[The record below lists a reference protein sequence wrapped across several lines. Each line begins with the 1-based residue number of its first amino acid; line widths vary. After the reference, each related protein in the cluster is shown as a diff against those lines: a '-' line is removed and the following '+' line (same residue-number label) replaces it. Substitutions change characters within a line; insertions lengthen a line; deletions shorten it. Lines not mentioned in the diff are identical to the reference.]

1 MPGRNIPL
9 ITGQYYHVL
18 NRGISLQPT
27 FIGTRDFQRAIELMQ
42 YYQNEKPLIRYSQFL
57 VLSKIRRKKILENL
71 LKEKKFLA
79 EIISYCFM
87 PNHFHLILKQLKE
100 NGISKFMSNFSNSY
114 TRYFNIKNK
123 RNGPLFQGKF
133 KAIRIESEQQLFH
146 LSRYIHLNPYSSYVV
161 KTLKELKD
169 YPYSSL
175 PEYLEKSQTN
185 LCSKEVIL
193 TQFKN
198 IQMYRKFIFDQA
210 DYQRKLEEIKHLA
223 LEKQLPK
230 V

>member
-123 RNGPLFQGKF
+123 RNGPL
-133 KAIRIESEQQLFH
+133 
-146 LSRYIHLNPYSSYVV
+146 
-161 KTLKELKD
+161 
-169 YPYSSL
+169 
-175 PEYLEKSQTN
+175 
-185 LCSKEVIL
+185 
-193 TQFKN
+193 
-198 IQMYRKFIFDQA
+198 
-210 DYQRKLEEIKHLA
+210 
-223 LEKQLPK
+223 
-230 V
+230 